1 MALLAGLTGGMG
13 SGKTTVGQMLSDLGA
28 HVIDADTIT
37 RSLVEPGQPAFH
49 EIVDFLGS
57 GVLRDE
63 GTLDRGKIA
72 DMVFNDTGKKEALE
86 AILHPR
92 VFAEEQRLYNK
103 IRESD
108 PSALVVLDAALLIES
123 GNYRKVDKVIVVA
136 CDEETQIQ
144 RILAE
149 KKFSRPDA
157 ERRLRQQMPLE
168 EKIKFADYILR
179 NDSGYPELK
188 EKVEALFHQLKEKAV

>member
-13 SGKTTVGQMLSDLGA
+13 SGKTTVGQILSDLGS
-28 HVIDADTIT
+28 HVIDADIIT
-37 RSLVEPGQPAFH
+37 RSLVKPGQPALQ
-49 EIVDFLGS
+49 EIVDLLGT
-57 GVLRDE
+57 GILRDDH
-63 GTLDRGKIA
+63 TLDREKIA

-92 VFAEEQRLYNK
+92 VFAEEQRLYSK
-103 IRESD
+103 IKQND

-123 GNYRKVDKVIVVA
+123 GNFRKVDKVIVVA

-144 RILAE
+144 RILA
-149 KKFSRPDA
+149 KKRFTRTDA
-157 ERRLRQQMPLE
+157 ERRLGQQMPLE
-168 EKIKFADYILR
+168 EKIKFADYVIH

-188 EKVEALFHQLKEKAV
+188 QKVEALFHQLKKMAV